1 MIKRI
6 FDLLVS
12 VLLIVLLSPLFLIII
27 TIVAYDLGSP
37 YFFVQQ
43 RPGFK
48 NKIFKFI
55 KFRTMNNSVDSNG
68 RLLPDSERLTNI
80 GSFLRKSSLDELP
93 NLFNVL
99 MGNMSIVGPRP
110 LLAEYLDLYNDRQL
124 LRHTVKPGITGWA
137 QIKGRNSLSWTDKL
151 EYDIWYV
158 KNQTFWL
165 DLKIIIITLPKVFL
179 RQDIKYR
186 DLSTMYKF
194 KGNNEKKHEI

>member
-6 FDLLVS
+6 FDFLFS
-12 VLLIVLLSPLFLIII
+12 FLLIIVLSPLFLAL
-27 TIVAYDLGSP
+27 VALVFYDLGAP
-37 YFFVQQ
+37 CFFIQK

-48 NKIFKFI
+48 NKKFRFI
-55 KFRTMNNSVDSNG
+55 KFRTMQNTIDSNG
-68 RLLPDSERLTNI
+68 KLLADSKRLTKI
-80 GSFLRKSSLDELP
+80 GNFLRKSSLDELP

-99 MGNMSIVGPRP
+99 IGSMSLVGPRP
-110 LLAEYLDLYNDRQL
+110 LLAEYLDLYNERQS

-165 DLKIIIITLPKVFL
+165 DLKIIFITLPKVFL
-179 RQDIKYR
+179 RQDIKHR
-186 DLSTMYKF
+186 DHSTMYKF
-194 KGNNEKKHEI
+194 KGNNEKKH

>member
-1 MIKRI
+1 M
-6 FDLLVS
+6 
-12 VLLIVLLSPLFLIII
+12 
-27 TIVAYDLGSP
+27 
-37 YFFVQQ
+37 
-43 RPGFK
+43 
-48 NKIFKFI
+48 
-55 KFRTMNNSVDSNG
+55 
-68 RLLPDSERLTNI
+68 
-80 GSFLRKSSLDELP
+80 
-93 NLFNVL
+93 
-99 MGNMSIVGPRP
+99 
-110 LLAEYLDLYNDRQL
+110 LAEYLDLYNDRQL